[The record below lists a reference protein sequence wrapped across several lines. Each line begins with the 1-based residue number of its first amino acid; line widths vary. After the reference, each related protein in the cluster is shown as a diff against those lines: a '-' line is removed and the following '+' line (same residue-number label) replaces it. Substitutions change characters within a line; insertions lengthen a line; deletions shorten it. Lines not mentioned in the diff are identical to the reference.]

1 MQQHSENSINLQ
13 INGERKTYININT
26 LYDLLQQLNYLG
38 KRLAVELNM
47 QIVPKSEY
55 ATTQLHDG
63 DNLEIVVAV
72 GGG

>member
-1 MQQHSENSINLQ
+1 MIQNSENSINLQ
-13 INGERKTYININT
+13 INGEHKIFSNINT
-26 LYDLLQQLNYLG
+26 LHDLLQQLDYLG

-47 QIVPKSEY
+47 QIVPKSKY
-55 ATTQLHDG
+55 ATTQLNNG